1 MYSKVCLHSFLFNCF
16 LLPIIGTPVA
26 KPQVNLDELLPL
38 ETLSEKSSLPNR
50 VKPINLTSSGHDV
63 AYPVKLS
70 PTDNQRYYAF
80 IKRSFSVGHSNFK
93 PVDSKTL
100 ANKTSPLHPPLWVN
114 INIVFTLITLS
125 NSSSTKWSPHHVLHI
140 VAESHTLQFR
150 CLTLSGRC
158 RVRVIQQRILSNRRI
173 SLARHGKTPF
183 LKADF
188 HLLNRQS
195 IAAERIWSTLTA
207 TLLAFLIALAAVFAY
222 MIRICFEKLESQ

>member
-1 MYSKVCLHSFLFNCF
+1 M
-16 LLPIIGTPVA
+16 A

-50 VKPINLTSSGHDV
+50 GILTPIFHDCLTSLFYSVKPINLTSSGHDV
-63 AYPVKLS
+63 AYSVKLS
-70 PTDNQRYYAF
+70 PTGNQRYYAF

-93 PVDSKTL
+93 RVDSKTP
-100 ANKTSPLHPPLWVN
+100 ANKVSPLHPPLWVN

-140 VAESHTLQFR
+140 VVESHTLQFR

-173 SLARHGKTPF
+173 SLASHGKTPF